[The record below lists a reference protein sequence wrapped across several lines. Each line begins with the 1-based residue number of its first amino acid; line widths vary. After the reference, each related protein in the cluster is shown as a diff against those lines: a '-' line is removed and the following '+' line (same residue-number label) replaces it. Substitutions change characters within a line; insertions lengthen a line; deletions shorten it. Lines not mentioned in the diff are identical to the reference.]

1 MPEVSDSTGVAV
13 RCRLVAPATAR
24 RIAPVGAKR
33 HYQSV
38 DVSGDVYHSKPL
50 QFDRCLDQ
58 TPNEHEFPLGYLGGV
73 ETPKYLMELMLFN
86 SKSRSTCTDFCEE
99 PKYKPNKK
107 HEGISE
113 PTGMNGTASWTMG
126 SIIGGGPEGFG
137 FRDPGSGAG

>member
-1 MPEVSDSTGVAV
+1 M
-13 RCRLVAPATAR
+13 APATAR

-33 HYQSV
+33 HHQSV

-58 TPNEHEFPLGYLGGV
+58 TPNEHEFPLGYLGRV

-99 PKYKPNKK
+99 P
-107 HEGISE
+107 
-113 PTGMNGTASWTMG
+113 
-126 SIIGGGPEGFG
+126 
-137 FRDPGSGAG
+137 